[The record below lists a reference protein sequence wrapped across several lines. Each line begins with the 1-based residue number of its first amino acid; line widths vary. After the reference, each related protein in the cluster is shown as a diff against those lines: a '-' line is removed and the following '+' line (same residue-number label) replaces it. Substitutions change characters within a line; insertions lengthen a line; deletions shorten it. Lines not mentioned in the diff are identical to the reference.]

1 MCFQDDEDLY
11 GTAPWMGT
19 LRFALLTINKSERP
33 NDTNKFI
40 NMDGNPESNSAI
52 FFHDF
57 YQFVC
62 IYKSAC
68 LQLEPRT
75 GKTSDPCYKLPP

>member
-19 LRFALLTINKSERP
+19 LRLALLTIDRP
-33 NDTNKFI
+33 NDTNQFK

-52 FFHDF
+52 SFHDF

-68 LQLEPRT
+68 LQLEPST